1 MKGKGSETSSSSL
14 VIISR
19 RMLVAV
25 ITGISL
31 FSFGLGY
38 FFGYGGTSATK
49 MVKHVEADSKIV
61 ASDERTVLDSTG
73 KPTMVA
79 PPVIPG
85 VVPKEPPLK
94 QRIEEGTK
102 TLPPVSVETEKQKK
116 PVDSPAPGND
126 SKSVLKKDTGES
138 EKKIEKDTE
147 KKPENKPQGGINDK
161 PRKERVLSVAKA
173 KKPEVKPA
181 LKKPLVKTVKGNTRK
196 SYLLQVGAFQDP
208 RKAERLRKDLSAKGY
223 LVSVTTVSPGPGK
236 TFSRVRLGPYAT
248 KEEAEEIHSTLKSRG
263 LEGIVLSGAQ

>member
-19 RMLVAV
+19 RVLVTV
-25 ITGISL
+25 IAGISL

-79 PPVIPG
+79 PTVIPG

-102 TLPPVSVETEKQKK
+102 TLPPASGEMEKQKK
-116 PVDSPAPGND
+116 PVDAPVPGND

-173 KKPEVKPA
+173 KKPA
-181 LKKPLVKTVKGNTRK
+181 LKKPSVKTVKENTRK

-223 LVSVTTVSPGPGK
+223 TVSVTIFSPKAGK

-248 KEEAEEIHSTLKSRG
+248 KKEAEEIHATLKG
-263 LEGIVLSGAQ
+263 QGIEGVVFPGTK